1 MSIELCVLGSGS
13 AGNCSVVRF
22 TDADHVVLIDAG
34 FGPRATAKRL
44 DGTGVTL
51 GHIRAML
58 LTHLDR
64 DHFSPNWYRTI
75 LERQIPIHLH
85 QKHLAEFYQ
94 ILRAANAS
102 TSGGGGEPMVLHR
115 DGLIRPFTDQP
126 FTLQLAPDSAVGI
139 RPVALSHDAQGT
151 TGYILRRG
159 EHRLAYA
166 TDLGHVPDTLLH
178 AMLNVHLLAIE
189 SNYDPQMQLDSP
201 RPAMLKHRIM
211 SSRGHLSNEQTLQAL
226 QHLFTQSHTL
236 PARIVLLHLSR
247 QCNCPRLLEQLYAPH
262 PRIAERLHLS
272 SQHQRTPWLGV
283 TPAHAPLQGEQIA
296 MFER

>member
-1 MSIELCVLGSGS
+1 LSIELCVLGSGS

-22 TDADHVVLIDAG
+22 TDVDHVVLIDAG

-51 GHIRAML
+51 GHIRAIL

-64 DHFSPNWYRTI
+64 DHFSPNWYRTL

-85 QKHLAEFYQ
+85 QKHLAELYQ
-94 ILRAANAS
+94 VLRAADRAS
-102 TSGGGGEPMVLHR
+102 EPMVLHR

-126 FTLQLAPDSAVGI
+126 FMLQLTFDSVVGV

-166 TDLGHVPDTLLH
+166 TDLGHVPDALLH
-178 AMLNVHLLAIE
+178 AMFNVHLLAIE
-189 SNYDPQMQLDSP
+189 SNYDPRMQLDSP

-211 SSRGHLSNEQTLQAL
+211 SNRGHLSNEQTLHAL
-226 QHLFTQSHTL
+226 QHLFAQSHTP
-236 PARIVLLHLSR
+236 PAHIVLLHLSR

-272 SQHQRTPWLGV
+272 SQHQRTPWLGIA
-283 TPAHAPLQGEQIA
+283 TTHDPLQGEQIA
-296 MFER
+296 MFAR